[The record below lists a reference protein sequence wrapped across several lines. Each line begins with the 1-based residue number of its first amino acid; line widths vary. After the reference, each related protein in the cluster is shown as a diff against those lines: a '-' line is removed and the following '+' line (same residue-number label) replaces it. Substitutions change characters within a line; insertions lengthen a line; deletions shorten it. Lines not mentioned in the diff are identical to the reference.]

1 MYHPLASSF
10 SMYVEKMHLPGCN
23 FPRMDEA
30 VVITSIVRRTRRRTS
45 CGCILLHWIVEG
57 SCPSQSSLYSL
68 SLSTPPSFT
77 LLFVILF
84 PPLLILLL
92 FFLFLFFLCWN
103 VSGSFDVGLVGSD
116 FIHSLNYCKSVHTNG
131 CLFAQL
137 PFRLPKP
144 NGRFDVFS
152 SSDSLLSR

>member
-10 SMYVEKMHLPGCN
+10 SMYVEKVHLPGCN
-23 FPRMDEA
+23 FPRIDEA

-57 SCPSQSSLYSL
+57 SCPSQSSLHSL

-103 VSGSFDVGLVGSD
+103 VSGFCRDQRDVLVFLRCRTCRLGFYPLVELLQKRAYERLSFCAITFPL
-116 FIHSLNYCKSVHTNG
+116 
-131 CLFAQL
+131 AEA
-137 PFRLPKP
+137 
-144 NGRFDVFS
+144 
-152 SSDSLLSR
+152 